1 MSASKS
7 KEMTVVFADVVGS
20 VELYSALGD
29 VKAHNMVLRCLE
41 RMTFLVEKNRGWVAN
56 TIGDEIM
63 CAFEK
68 ADAALNAA
76 CEIQVALQNEYHHE
90 LDVRIGLHSGQTGME
105 NDQLFGD
112 TVNIAARVV
121 ALAKAG
127 QIMLSEH
134 TRERLADND
143 RSRTRLFSNVHF
155 KGKRDPYV
163 IYQALIDQNDE
174 TRMFDHRNTQPLER
188 RHPITKVTLRYA
200 DIETIIPEGK
210 EFLLGRAIHCSLQV
224 NSDAVSRIHAALE
237 FHRGQLTI
245 TDRSSN
251 GTFIRTNA
259 GKRESDNREH
269 YIHHESWTT
278 TSSGILCL
286 GKIISAQGENLIHFN
301 CC

>member
-1 MSASKS
+1 
-7 KEMTVVFADVVGS
+7 MTVVFADVVGS

-41 RMTFLVEKNRGWVAN
+41 QMTFLVEKNRGWVAN

-200 DIETIIPEGK
+200 DLETIIPEGK

-286 GKIISAQGENLIHFN
+286 GKIISAQGENLIHFS
-301 CC
+301 CR